1 MSQAEIV
8 SANRTK
14 INLHRMLQLSQ
25 IIALLQGLVC
35 MVVCMGI
42 AGSMPTMVST
52 SSLHHIRLFYAA
64 YFAAMGIVLP
74 FFPVYLAGRGLDVAA
89 IGVFTG
95 LLSVAK
101 VLAPPVAGHALDR
114 SRKPGRFILFA
125 LLAAAL
131 LAFLFPWAMSHWML
145 ALLVLLFGSL
155 WAAVLPLTDGL
166 SVAVSEASLIDYGRL
181 RVWGS
186 IGFVGA
192 SMFGGLWLVDT
203 DAANF
208 PYWLAML
215 MLIAGF
221 SARGFPERSAMIE
234 QRDKTNGSTAGFGWL
249 LLVGFLM
256 QASHGAYYGFFSLYL
271 LQGGYTGWQV
281 GAFWVLGVLAEIVLM
296 WRFSRPVAEASPAWM
311 LSCCLLL
318 AALRWLGLSL
328 TTELIW
334 LILLQLLHAASFAAF
349 HVNAVTWVQRLAPAH
364 RRASAQGW
372 YSSTGFG
379 LGTALGIMGCGW
391 IATRGGGVADFPS
404 AFAVCAGVALCGLLA
419 ASRLPRK
426 AGLNGG

>member
-1 MSQAEIV
+1 MV
-8 SANRTK
+8 SA
-14 INLHRMLQLSQ
+14 
-25 IIALLQGLVC
+25 
-35 MVVCMGI
+35 
-42 AGSMPTMVST
+42 

-89 IGVFTG
+89 IGMFTG

-101 VLAPPVAGHALDR
+101 VLAPPFAGHALDR
-114 SRKPGRFILFA
+114 NREPGRFILFA

-131 LAFLFPWAMSHWML
+131 LAFVFPWAASNWML
-145 ALLVLLFGSL
+145 ALAVLAFGSL

-166 SVAVSEASLIDYGRL
+166 SVAVSEAALIDYGRL

-186 IGFVGA
+186 IGFVAA
-192 SMFGGLWLVDT
+192 SLLGGVWLVGS

-208 PYWLAML
+208 PYWLAGL
-215 MLIAGF
+215 MLVAAC
-221 SARGFPERSAMIE
+221 SARGFPERSVVIGNSGKI
-234 QRDKTNGSTAGFGWL
+234 DGNAGRAFGWL

-271 LQGGYTGWQV
+271 LQSGYAGWQV
-281 GAFWVLGVLAEIVLM
+281 GGFWVLGVLAEIVLM

-318 AALRWLGLSL
+318 AALRWLGLAL
-328 TTELIW
+328 TTGLIW

-349 HVNAVTWVQRLAPAH
+349 HINAVTWVQRLAPSH
-364 RRASAQGW
+364 RRASAQAW
-372 YSSTGFG
+372 YSASGFG

-391 IATRGGGVADFPS
+391 IATRNGGVADFSS

-419 ASRLPRK
+419 ASQLPRRTDLK
-426 AGLNGG
+426 RRVGAL

>member
-1 MSQAEIV
+1 
-8 SANRTK
+8 
-14 INLHRMLQLSQ
+14 
-25 IIALLQGLVC
+25 
-35 MVVCMGI
+35 
-42 AGSMPTMVST
+42 MPTMVSI

-101 VLAPPVAGHALDR
+101 VLAPPIAGHALDR

-125 LLAAAL
+125 LLSAAL
-131 LAFLFPWAMSHWML
+131 LAFTFPWAMSHWML
-145 ALLVLLFGSL
+145 ALVVLLFGSL

-186 IGFVGA
+186 IGFVAA
-192 SMFGGLWLVDT
+192 SLFGGIWLVGT

-208 PYWLAML
+208 PYWLAAL
-215 MLIAGF
+215 MLIAGC
-221 SARGFPERSAMIE
+221 SAHGFPERSGAIGHD
-234 QRDKTNGSTAGFGWL
+234 DKTSGPTGRAFGWL

-271 LQGGYTGWQV
+271 LQSGYTGWQV

-328 TTELIW
+328 TTELVW

-349 HVNAVTWVQRLAPAH
+349 HINAVTWVQRLAPAH

-419 ASRLPRK
+419 ASQLPRK
-426 AGLNGG
+426 VNQDGNC